1 MERTIIT
8 ADRRRRTARRW
19 AYARSNWDLYLMM
32 LPALAYIVIYKFL
45 PLFGLTIA
53 FKKFSLFAG
62 DSILS
67 AILNSKWV
75 GLKNFEHIFSSADFS
90 RVLGNTLIISLYKLV
105 LLFPYPILLALLLN
119 ELRFR
124 YYKRTV
130 QTFLYMPHFLSWVI
144 VYGVFFLML
153 GNDGLVNKALDAM
166 GQEKIQ
172 FFMNQKLFRGL
183 LVVSA
188 GWKESGWETIVF
200 LAAITGIDPAIYEAA
215 TLDGAS
221 RLQKMCRITLPSIL
235 PVISL
240 MFIMR
245 LGKILQAGY
254 EQVLVMH
261 NPTVYDVADILQ
273 TYVYRMGIGRMDY
286 SVATAVG
293 LFESVV
299 AFVLVVSSNAV
310 SRRWLGRSI
319 W

>member
-1 MERTIIT
+1 MERSISASI
-8 ADRRRRTARRW
+8 RKQGLNRKR
-19 AYARSNWDLYLMM
+19 AYIPNNWDLYLMM
-32 LPALAYIVIYKFL
+32 LPSFLYIVVYKFL

-62 DSILS
+62 NDILS
-67 AILNSKWV
+67 AIVNSKWV
-75 GLKNFEHIFSSADFS
+75 GLKNFEYIFASPDFA
-90 RVLGNTLIISLYKLV
+90 RVLSNTLIISLYKLV

-119 ELRFR
+119 ELKMRKF
-124 YYKRTV
+124 KRTV
-130 QTFLYMPHFLSWVI
+130 QTFLYMPHFLSWVV
-144 VYGVFFLML
+144 VYGVFYLML
-153 GNDGLVNKALDAM
+153 ANDGLVNRALHSV
-166 GQEKIQ
+166 GYNRIQ
-172 FFMNQKLFRGL
+172 FFMDQRLFRPL
-183 LVVSA
+183 LVFSA

-200 LAAITGIDPAIYEAA
+200 LAAITGIDPGIYEAA
-215 TLDGAS
+215 TLDGAN
-221 RLQKMCRITLPSIL
+221 RAQKMRHITLPSIL

-254 EQVLVMH
+254 EQVLVMY

-273 TYVYRMGIGRMDY
+273 TYVYRMGIGRMDF
-286 SVATAVG
+286 SIATAVG

-310 SRRWLGRSI
+310 SRRLLGKSI